1 MTELG
6 YFLKFLRKRG
16 YILLLVP
23 LVAMGVCYFLTR
35 QMADTYRSQ
44 GRLATGIVDKT
55 DQLITSDEAPQESEI
70 NRSFDNLIQLMR
82 MKNVVDQVSY
92 QLLAHDLTVPADSAF
107 RPLSA
112 PMQELSTAAKKQL
125 LALLRQKH
133 NARQALTT
141 DQPLEARCIDLI
153 ESMNYDA
160 PSLLDKLTT
169 YRIASSD
176 YINVEFEGDNPQLT
190 AFVVNT
196 LISEF
201 LTIYAQ
207 RLAQSNNRSLD
218 FFEKMML
225 QKRDALNARMEELK
239 TYKIQNKVLNLNEQ
253 ARSLYG
259 HIIDFETR
267 REVAKKDVVAY
278 QAALKN
284 IDQRFEPADRR
295 YLESTL
301 SDLNQRIALTKEQLQ
316 RTNDQYIRTNFDPQ
330 LKNRLDSLQ
339 MALNRQI
346 HSATDQNAY
355 SPLANKGDLIN
366 HKLELEIEL
375 QLAQNSIA
383 SIEAEVNRLNRKYDG
398 MVPNEASIQQFE
410 TSIEIAGKE
419 YIEALQRYNNARLES
434 YSPSTLKLVERA
446 ALGTVQPSKKMLLVL
461 LSGVASFVV
470 CLFVFFLIY
479 FLDNAVRTVAQLAD
493 TTGLPV
499 LGRINRLA
507 LSRMAEGSGQ
517 SKLDDPAKA
526 DKSTTLFRDL
536 IRSLRYE
543 IDEEAPGPKLIA
555 VTSLHDKAG
564 KTDLVY
570 GLAWAYSRIHQRVL
584 ILDGNFVH
592 PTITQR
598 SPGQGSLEDFFQK
611 TTYPSFSDTNSVL
624 TTAGGDISLLEIA
637 DEHTIQAKIAYL
649 KQHFDVILVE
659 TPALTGFNKAKEWI
673 VFSDRVVAAFPF
685 GKTIKDADKAKLSYL
700 RNRGAILS
708 GWVLTGTPNDVEP
721 IGKTLAKT

>member
-6 YFLKFLRKRG
+6 YFLKFLRKRV

-55 DQLITSDEAPQESEI
+55 DQLIASEEAPQESEI

-82 MKNVVDQVSY
+82 MKSVVDQVSY
-92 QLLAHDLTVPADSAF
+92 QLLKHDLTVPADSAF
-107 RPLSA
+107 LPLSDQ
-112 PMQELSTAAKKQL
+112 MKELSGAAKKQIRTL
-125 LALLRQKH
+125 LQQKLD
-133 NARQALTT
+133 ARQALN
-141 DQPLEARCIDLI
+141 PGKALEAQTVGLI

-160 PSLLDKLTT
+160 ASLLDKLTIF
-169 YRIASSD
+169 RIATSD
-176 YINVEFEGDNPQLT
+176 YLNIEFEGGNPRQT

-196 LISEF
+196 LVEEF
-201 LTIYAQ
+201 LKIYAR
-207 RLAQSNNRSLD
+207 RLVESNNRSME

-267 REVAKKDVVAY
+267 REVARKDVVAY
-278 QAALKN
+278 RAALKN

-301 SDLNQRIALTKEQLQ
+301 AELNQRIALTKDQLQ
-316 RTNDQYIRTNFDPQ
+316 RTNDQYIRSNFDPQ

-339 MALNRQI
+339 TTLNRQI
-346 HSATDQNAY
+346 RSATDQNAY
-355 SPLANKGDLIN
+355 SPLAAKTDLVN
-366 HKLELEIEL
+366 HKLELEIAL

-434 YSPSTLKLVERA
+434 YSPSTLKLVEPA
-446 ALGTVQPSKKMLLVL
+446 TLGTVQPSKKILLVL
-461 LSGVASFVV
+461 LAGVASFVV
-470 CLFVFFLIY
+470 CLFVFFLMY

-499 LGRINRLA
+499 LGRINRVSTDPPSALA
-507 LSRMAEGSGQ
+507 PTW
-517 SKLDDPAKA
+517 LDDPGQS
-526 DKSTTLFRDL
+526 DKSTSLYRDL

-543 IDEEAPGPKLIA
+543 IDEEGPGTKLIA
-555 VTSLHDKAG
+555 VTSLHGKAG
-564 KTDLVY
+564 KTDLIY

-584 ILDGNFVH
+584 ILDGNFIN
-592 PTITQR
+592 PTISKHSQR
-598 SPGQGSLEDFFQK
+598 QESLEDFLQNK
-611 TTYPSFSDTNSVL
+611 VSPSFLETKSVL
-624 TTAGGDISLLEIA
+624 TTVGGDVSLLEIA
-637 DEHTIQAKIAYL
+637 DERTIQEKLAYL

-673 VFSDRVVAAFPF
+673 FFSDRVVAAFPF
-685 GKTIKDADKAKLSYL
+685 GKAIKDTDRAKLNYL
-700 RNRGAILS
+700 RSRGAVLS
-708 GWVLTGTPNDVEP
+708 GWVLTGTPNEVEP
-721 IGKTLAKT
+721 IGKTLSKI